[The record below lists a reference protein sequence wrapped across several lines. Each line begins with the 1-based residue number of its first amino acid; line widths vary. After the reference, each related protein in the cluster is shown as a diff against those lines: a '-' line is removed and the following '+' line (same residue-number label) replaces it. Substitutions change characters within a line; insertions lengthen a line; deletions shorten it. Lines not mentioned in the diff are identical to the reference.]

1 MREEGKE
8 QEDRKLTRR
17 ERSQR
22 TLART
27 HSENYS
33 TNLLTT
39 KTHSHTFTA
48 YRQINAYCIL
58 PIKLSLA
65 G

>member
-8 QEDRKLTRR
+8 QEDRKLTWR
-17 ERSQR
+17 ERSSL

-27 HSENYS
+27 HSENYF

-39 KTHSHTFTA
+39 KTHSHTFTDKSI
-48 YRQINAYCIL
+48 YIL
-58 PIKLSLA
+58 PINLSLE